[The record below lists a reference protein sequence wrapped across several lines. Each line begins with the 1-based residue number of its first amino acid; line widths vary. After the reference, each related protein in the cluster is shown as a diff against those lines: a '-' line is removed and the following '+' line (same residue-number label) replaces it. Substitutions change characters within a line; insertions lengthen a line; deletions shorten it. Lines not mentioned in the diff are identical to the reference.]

1 MIDKSGN
8 HELQLVFIVL
18 EQVQVTGHKDALLEL
33 KALRDAGN
41 EGNLE
46 AEIVKEKLFLNPD
59 TDNGSEN

>member
-1 MIDKSGN
+1 M
-8 HELQLVFIVL
+8 
-18 EQVQVTGHKDALLEL
+18 QVTGHKDALLEL

-59 TDNGSEN
+59 SDNGSEN